1 MDRVVEFEKY
11 DINWWVAVRVT
22 RNAGGALELH
32 ESKVLQAVWPEGDAL
47 SRPDAPCQWC
57 TESQVATLL
66 RSIGEFEWH
75 RVLLRVAETYLV
87 EDPS

>member
-32 ESKVLQAVWPEGDAL
+32 DNQVLQATWSEGDAL
-47 SRPDAPCQWC
+47 SRPETQCAWC
-57 TESQVATLL
+57 TESQVATIL
-66 RSIGEFEWH
+66 RSVGEYEWR

-87 EDPS
+87 EDPA